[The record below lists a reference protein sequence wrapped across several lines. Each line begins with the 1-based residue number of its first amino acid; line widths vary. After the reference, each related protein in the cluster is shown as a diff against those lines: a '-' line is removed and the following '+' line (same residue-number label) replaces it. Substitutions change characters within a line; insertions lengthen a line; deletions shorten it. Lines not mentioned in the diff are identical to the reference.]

1 MGRIA
6 FHFGVHCTDEDSLVR
21 CLLKNRDT
29 LVREGIAVPGPGRY
43 RPLIRKALETLQ
55 GAPAPPET
63 EREMLAS
70 IVDQD
75 NATRLVLSSESF
87 LCPPQGALGKGM
99 LYPMAEEKTPW
110 FDRLFP
116 GSQSAYFL
124 AIRNLA
130 SLLPMLLAR
139 PNAPSYAALVTETD
153 PLRLSWAD
161 LVRRIRAANPEIP
174 LTVWCDEDTPLI
186 WPEVLRRVCGHSAET
201 RLDHLDDRLAT
212 LLSEEGLRQLHAH
225 LAAHPPDD
233 ETARREAVS
242 AFLERFA
249 RPEALQVEV
258 DVPGWDASHIAA
270 LTERYEAD
278 IKAIAAMDDVA
289 FIRP

>member
-6 FHFGVHCTDEDSLVR
+6 FHFGLHCTDEDSLIR
-21 CLLKNRDT
+21 CLLKNRDA
-29 LVREGIAVPGPGRY
+29 LARDAIAVPGPGRY
-43 RPLIRKALETLQ
+43 RPLIRKALESLQ
-55 GAPAPPET
+55 GAPAPPEM
-63 EREMLAS
+63 EQEMLAS

-75 NATRLVLSSESF
+75 NATRMVLSSESF
-87 LCPPQGALGKGM
+87 LCPPQGALGRGM

-116 GSQSAYFL
+116 GSQSAYFF

-130 SLLPMLLAR
+130 SMLPMLLAR
-139 PNAPSYAALVTETD
+139 PNAPSYSALVTETD

-161 LVRRIRAANPEIP
+161 LVRRVRDANPEIP

-186 WPEVLRRVCGHSAET
+186 WPEVLRRVSDHSRET
-201 RLDHLDDRLAT
+201 RLEHLDDRLST
-212 LLSEEGLRQLHAH
+212 LMSADGLRQLSAH
-225 LAAHPPDD
+225 LEAHPPAD
-233 ETARREAVS
+233 EAARREAVS

-249 RPEALQVEV
+249 RAEALQVEV
-258 DVPGWDASHIAA
+258 DVPGWDESHIAA

-278 IKAIAAMDDVA
+278 IAQIAALDGVT